1 MYKDERMY
9 GVLIGRHHNRMISW
23 IGGEDSTSTYIYS
36 HKDGLNA
43 PIARMRLV
51 VYK

>member
-9 GVLIGRHHNRMISW
+9 GVLIGRHHNRMVAW
-23 IGGEDSTSTYIYS
+23 IQGEGLHTYIYS
-36 HKDGLNA
+36 HKDGLNS